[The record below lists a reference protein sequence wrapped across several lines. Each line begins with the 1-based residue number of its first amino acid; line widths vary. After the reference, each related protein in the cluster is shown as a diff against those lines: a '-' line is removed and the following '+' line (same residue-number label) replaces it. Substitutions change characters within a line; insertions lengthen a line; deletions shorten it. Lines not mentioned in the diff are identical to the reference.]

1 MIGNHSVASL
11 NSEAMVKLGNLR
23 VSLLQILGPATES
36 HSEYPNEAAV
46 ELTLDT
52 LS

>member
-1 MIGNHSVASL
+1 MTGNHSMASL
-11 NSEAMVKLGNLR
+11 NNKAMIKLGNSR
-23 VSLLQILGPATES
+23 VSLFQMLGPATES

>member
-1 MIGNHSVASL
+1 MTGNHSIACL
-11 NSEAMVKLGNLR
+11 NSEAMVKIGNER
-23 VSLLQILGPATES
+23 ISLFQMLGPATENY
-36 HSEYPNEAAV
+36 SEYPNEAAV